1 MLKKEIFGILL
12 ALLLFSSTGIFAQ
25 NPGDVI
31 DDFTLKGTD
40 GKDYKLSSTLEKS
53 SYLVIMFW
61 STECPFVQAYTDR
74 VNSLADTY
82 RKKAVTFWAINSN
95 STESM
100 EDAKTH
106 AAEKGY
112 PFPVL
117 KDVNNVIADKLGA
130 TRTPEVFLI
139 NIQRMIV
146 YHGRIDDN
154 RDPEKVTT
162 NDLKSA
168 LDELLSGKNVTVK
181 TTKSFGCTI
190 KRVEDK

>member
-1 MLKKEIFGILL
+1 MLKKPFFGILL
-12 ALLLFSSTGIFAQ
+12 ALLLFTSEGLFAQ
-25 NPGDVI
+25 NPGDII

-40 GKDYKLSSTLEKS
+40 GKDYKLSNALDKS

-74 VNSLADTY
+74 INSLANSY

-100 EDAKTH
+100 EDAKTD

-130 TRTPEVFLI
+130 TRTPEVFLMS
-139 NIQRMIV
+139 IQRQIL
-146 YHGRIDDN
+146 YHGRIDDS
-154 RDPEKVTT
+154 RDPDKVTS
-162 NDLKSA
+162 NDLKNA

-190 KRVEDK
+190 KRVEK